1 MSAIMNT
8 AQITSLLKRGV
19 KKVWGTEDDY
29 APEWPHIYKTEI
41 SDKDVEPIIE
51 YKPTGLMEVKV
62 EGGPTTYDSAQE
74 AYRVNVQHTELSLG
88 FIVTERAKEDN
99 LYEKEFPRQVEML
112 KKSARETKERLA
124 MSVFNNALNTLFPLG
139 DGLPLLSTN
148 RPLIAGGT
156 YSNTL
161 PVQADL
167 QETTVE
173 QAIILMGKMKDQAG
187 NIRKV
192 LPKKIFVGINN
203 MFNIKRITKSEYTP
217 ASANNS
223 RNIINL
229 ENIFPEVVVSHY
241 MIPQNS
247 WFILSDQDGFLHFQR
262 RPLRHSIYQDFDTD
276 NHKYKVTERYSFVC
290 FNPRAV
296 VGCYLT

>member
-1 MSAIMNT
+1 MSVIMNT

-19 KKVWGTEDDY
+19 KKVWGAEDDY
-29 APEWPHIYKTEI
+29 APEWPHIYKTEM

-51 YKPTGLMEVKV
+51 YKPTGLMEVKA

-99 LYEKEFPRQVEML
+99 LYEREFPRQVEML

-124 MSVFNNALNTLFPLG
+124 MSVFNNATNALFPLG
-139 DGLPLLSTN
+139 DGLPLLATN

-192 LPKKIFVGINN
+192 MPKKILVGINN

-217 ASANNS
+217 SSANNP

-229 ENIFPEVVVSHY
+229 ENIFPEVIVSHY
-241 MIPQNS
+241 MVPQNS
-247 WFILSDQDGFLHFQR
+247 WMILSDQMGFIHFQR

-290 FNPRAV
+290 VNPRAV